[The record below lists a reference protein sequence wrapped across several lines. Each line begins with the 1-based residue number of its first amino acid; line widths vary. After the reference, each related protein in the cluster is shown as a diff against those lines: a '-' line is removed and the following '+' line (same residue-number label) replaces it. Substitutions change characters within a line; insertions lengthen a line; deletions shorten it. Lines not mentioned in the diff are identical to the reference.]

1 MTEKT
6 IKQQIATAQER
17 LYFLESK
24 KKKDD
29 KKLNTRQKIILGA
42 EVAKVLGCDIS
53 QVDKKLVFGILLDI
67 YSLHENDI
75 ENYRER
81 GQVYLDTIIH
91 VRTVHRFKTC
101 F

>member
-42 EVAKVLGCDIS
+42 EVAKVLRCDIS

-67 YSLHENDI
+67 YSLHESDI

-81 GQVYLDTIIH
+81 GQIYLDTVIN
-91 VRTVHRFKTC
+91 KSKS
-101 F
+101 

>member
-81 GQVYLDTIIH
+81 GQVYLDTIIN
-91 VRTVHRFKTC
+91 KSKS
-101 F
+101 

>member
-81 GQVYLDTIIH
+81 GHIYLDTIIN
-91 VRTVHRFKTC
+91 KSKS
-101 F
+101 

>member
-42 EVAKVLGCDIS
+42 EIAKVLGCDIS

-81 GQVYLDTIIH
+81 GQIYLDTVIN
-91 VRTVHRFKTC
+91 KSKS
-101 F
+101 

>member
-29 KKLNTRQKIILGA
+29 KKLKTRQKIILGA

-81 GQVYLDTIIH
+81 GQIYLDTIIN
-91 VRTVHRFKTC
+91 KSKS
-101 F
+101 

>member
-42 EVAKVLGCDIS
+42 EIAKVLGCDIS

-81 GQVYLDTIIH
+81 GQIYLD
-91 VRTVHRFKTC
+91 
-101 F
+101 

>member
-6 IKQQIATAQER
+6 IRQQIATAQER

-29 KKLNTRQKIILGA
+29 KKLNTRRKIILGA

-53 QVDKKLVFGILLDI
+53 QVDKKLVFGMLLDI
-67 YSLHENDI
+67 YSLHDNDI
-75 ENYRER
+75 ENYRDR
-81 GQVYLDTIIH
+81 GQIYLDTVINKSK
-91 VRTVHRFKTC
+91 F
-101 F
+101 

>member
-6 IKQQIATAQER
+6 IKQQIATVQER

-81 GQVYLDTIIH
+81 GQIYLDTIIS
-91 VRTVHRFKTC
+91 KSKS
-101 F
+101 

>member
-42 EVAKVLGCDIS
+42 EVAKILGCDIS

-81 GQVYLDTIIH
+81 GQIYLDTIIN
-91 VRTVHRFKTC
+91 KSKS
-101 F
+101 

>member
-17 LYFLESK
+17 LYFLEYK

-81 GQVYLDTIIH
+81 GQVYLDTIIN
-91 VRTVHRFKTC
+91 KSKS
-101 F
+101 

>member
-81 GQVYLDTIIH
+81 GQIYLGTIIN
-91 VRTVHRFKTC
+91 KSKS
-101 F
+101 

>member
-42 EVAKVLGCDIS
+42 EIAKVLGCDIS

-67 YSLHENDI
+67 YSLRENDI

-81 GQVYLDTIIH
+81 GQIYLDTIIN
-91 VRTVHRFKTC
+91 KSKS
-101 F
+101 

>member
-42 EVAKVLGCDIS
+42 EVANVLGCDIS

-81 GQVYLDTIIH
+81 GQIYLDTIIS
-91 VRTVHRFKTC
+91 KSKS
-101 F
+101 

>member
-42 EVAKVLGCDIS
+42 EVAKVLGCDIN

-67 YSLHENDI
+67 YSLHKNDI

-81 GQVYLDTIIH
+81 GQIYLDTIIN
-91 VRTVHRFKTC
+91 KSKS
-101 F
+101 

>member
-29 KKLNTRQKIILGA
+29 KKLNTQQKIILGA

-81 GQVYLDTIIH
+81 GQIYLDTIIN
-91 VRTVHRFKTC
+91 KSKS
-101 F
+101 

>member
-24 KKKDD
+24 NKKDD

-53 QVDKKLVFGILLDI
+53 QVDKTLVFGILLDI
-67 YSLHENDI
+67 YSLHESDI

-81 GQVYLDTIIH
+81 GQIYLDTVIN
-91 VRTVHRFKTC
+91 KSKS
-101 F
+101 

>member
-42 EVAKVLGCDIS
+42 EIAKVLGCDIS

-81 GQVYLDTIIH
+81 GQIYLDTTIN
-91 VRTVHRFKTC
+91 KSKS
-101 F
+101 

>member
-42 EVAKVLGCDIS
+42 EIAKVLGCDIS

-67 YSLHENDI
+67 CSLHENDI

-81 GQVYLDTIIH
+81 GQIYLDTTINKSK
-91 VRTVHRFKTC
+91 F
-101 F
+101 

>member
-67 YSLHENDI
+67 YSLHKNDI

-81 GQVYLDTIIH
+81 GQIYLDTIIN
-91 VRTVHRFKTC
+91 KSKS
-101 F
+101 

>member
-81 GQVYLDTIIH
+81 GQIYLDTIIS
-91 VRTVHRFKTC
+91 KSKS
-101 F
+101 

>member
-29 KKLNTRQKIILGA
+29 KKSNTRQKIILGA

-81 GQVYLDTIIH
+81 GQIYLDTVIN
-91 VRTVHRFKTC
+91 KSKS
-101 F
+101 

>member
-81 GQVYLDTIIH
+81 GKIYIDTVIN
-91 VRTVHRFKTC
+91 KS
-101 F
+101 

>member
-42 EVAKVLGCDIS
+42 EGLC
-53 QVDKKLVFGILLDI
+53 
-67 YSLHENDI
+67 
-75 ENYRER
+75 
-81 GQVYLDTIIH
+81 
-91 VRTVHRFKTC
+91 
-101 F
+101 

>member
-81 GQVYLDTIIH
+81 GQIYLDTIIN
-91 VRTVHRFKTC
+91 KSKS
-101 F
+101 

>member
-29 KKLNTRQKIILGA
+29 KKLNTQQKIILGA
-42 EVAKVLGCDIS
+42 EVVKVLGCDIS

-67 YSLHENDI
+67 YSLNENDI

-81 GQVYLDTIIH
+81 GQIYLDTIIN
-91 VRTVHRFKTC
+91 KSKS
-101 F
+101 

>member
-42 EVAKVLGCDIS
+42 EIAKVLGCDIS
-53 QVDKKLVFGILLDI
+53 HVDNKLVFGILLDI

-81 GQVYLDTIIH
+81 GQIYLDTIIN
-91 VRTVHRFKTC
+91 KSKS
-101 F
+101 

>member
-81 GQVYLDTIIH
+81 GQIYLDTIIN
-91 VRTVHRFKTC
+91 KSES
-101 F
+101 

>member
-42 EVAKVLGCDIS
+42 EVAKVLGCDIN

-67 YSLHENDI
+67 YSLHKNDI

-81 GQVYLDTIIH
+81 GQIYLDTVIN
-91 VRTVHRFKTC
+91 KSKS
-101 F
+101 

>member
-29 KKLNTRQKIILGA
+29 RKLNTRQKIILGA
-42 EVAKVLGCDIS
+42 EVAKILGCDIS

-81 GQVYLDTIIH
+81 GQIYLDTIIN
-91 VRTVHRFKTC
+91 KSKS
-101 F
+101 

>member
-42 EVAKVLGCDIS
+42 EIAKVLGCDIS

-81 GQVYLDTIIH
+81 GQIYLDTIINKSK
-91 VRTVHRFKTC
+91 F
-101 F
+101 

>member
-29 KKLNTRQKIILGA
+29 KKLNTRQKITLGA

-81 GQVYLDTIIH
+81 GQIYLDTIIN
-91 VRTVHRFKTC
+91 KSKS
-101 F
+101 

>member
-1 MTEKT
+1 MIEKT

-67 YSLHENDI
+67 YSLHKNDI

-81 GQVYLDTIIH
+81 GQIYLDTIIN
-91 VRTVHRFKTC
+91 KSKS
-101 F
+101 

>member
-53 QVDKKLVFGILLDI
+53 QVDKKLVYGILLDI
-67 YSLHENDI
+67 HSLHENDI
-75 ENYRER
+75 ENYSER
-81 GQVYLDTIIH
+81 GQIYLDTIIN
-91 VRTVHRFKTC
+91 KSKP
-101 F
+101 

>member
-67 YSLHENDI
+67 YSLHKSDI

-81 GQVYLDTIIH
+81 GQIYLDTVIN
-91 VRTVHRFKTC
+91 KSKS
-101 F
+101 

>member
-29 KKLNTRQKIILGA
+29 RKLNTRQKIILGT
-42 EVAKVLGCDIS
+42 EVAKILGCDIS

-81 GQVYLDTIIH
+81 GQIYLDTIIN
-91 VRTVHRFKTC
+91 KSKS
-101 F
+101 

>member
-42 EVAKVLGCDIS
+42 EIAKVLGCDIS

-75 ENYRER
+75 ENYRKR
-81 GQVYLDTIIH
+81 GQIYLDTTIN
-91 VRTVHRFKTC
+91 KSKS
-101 F
+101 